1 MLDKLQKWE
10 KAPQKG
16 QALIYTRKQV
26 IFESY
31 DSKESLIEKL
41 GNEEILEIHLFDK
54 NKEYRCI
61 VSRSKRRK
69 NGVIEAVI
77 DFPVENPEKYY
88 EEKILLENGKG
99 ELIVYNS
106 IKYDDEEMDESKSDS
121 DKTGMATIDNY
132 RLVMG

>member
-1 MLDKLQKWE
+1 MQIMLDKLQKWD
-10 KAPQKG
+10 KAPKKG
-16 QALIYTRKQV
+16 QALIYTRQQV

-41 GNEEILEIHLFDK
+41 RNKEILEIHLFDK
-54 NKEYRCI
+54 EKEYRCI

-69 NGVIEAVI
+69 NGMIEALT

-88 EEKILLENGKG
+88 EEKVLLENGKG
-99 ELIVYNS
+99 ELIVYHS
-106 IKYDDEEMDESKSDS
+106 IKYDSE
-121 DKTGMATIDNY
+121 KTGMATIDNY